1 MAIKN
6 ERKIPESPRAA
17 TSVSLPTNFRQPV
30 IAHST
35 PRRLIMDGPLLLTRV
50 VRKVTIPFELIDGQG
65 DTATIQVECLS
76 PEQTPRSLLGI
87 LCNDLLVLC
96 RDASDGKDPISTVD
110 LWAVLRMQTLPQPAS
125 IVHGN
130 GMASFQLSPHIST
143 TFLAQCCALLIT
155 RQFCILRPLQHQSH

>member
-1 MAIKN
+1 MRASA
-6 ERKIPESPRAA
+6 SPNRGRNSCNGNQELEENSRVPSCSHIGEPVQQFQAA
-17 TSVSLPTNFRQPV
+17 PL

-96 RDASDGKDPISTVD
+96 RDSSGGKDFLAPVD

-130 GMASFQLSPHIST
+130 GTVSFQLS
-143 TFLAQCCALLIT
+143 L
-155 RQFCILRPLQHQSH
+155 